1 MEEKIEEPS
10 SNIYIMNQVV
20 NIYNP
25 HAPRYTLP
33 NTKEL
38 LDEIEQ
44 FSEDLKEQE
53 QEIDMKFNEI
63 REGIKELEIEL
74 YLSNKLQHLF
84 WKYILAKSDILTF
97 MFENISG

>member
-1 MEEKIEEPS
+1 
-10 SNIYIMNQVV
+10 MNQVV

-25 HAPRYTLP
+25 HAPGY

-38 LDEIEQ
+38 IDDIEQ

-53 QEIDMKFNEI
+53 QQIDIQLNEV
-63 REGIKELEIEL
+63 REGLKELEIEL

-84 WKYILAKSDILTF
+84 WQYILSKSDILTF
-97 MFENISG
+97 MFENVSG

>member
-1 MEEKIEEPS
+1 
-10 SNIYIMNQVV
+10 MNQVV

-25 HAPRYTLP
+25 NAPRYTLP

-53 QEIDMKFNEI
+53 QEIEMKFNELREI

-97 MFENISG
+97 MFENVSG